1 MNQKNKWIVA
11 ISNTYNCNIT
21 LLYLTA
27 TVEEVKQY
35 LMNRI
40 EQEKEDSFEMCTDCT
55 ESIEDIKQYIDT
67 ETKQTI
73 ELYAYLCFSTYRIN
87 YSAQPLD
94 LIPDVTDSE
103 KMVVK
108 IEV

>member
-55 ESIEDIKQYIDT
+55 ESIDDIDIDEYPKSHVIT
-67 ETKQTI
+67 E
-73 ELYAYLCFSTYRIN
+73 LCAHACFDTYRVE
-87 YSAQPLD
+87 YSAQPVD
-94 LIPDVTDSE
+94 MINEVTDLDF
-103 KMVVK
+103 
-108 IEV
+108 I